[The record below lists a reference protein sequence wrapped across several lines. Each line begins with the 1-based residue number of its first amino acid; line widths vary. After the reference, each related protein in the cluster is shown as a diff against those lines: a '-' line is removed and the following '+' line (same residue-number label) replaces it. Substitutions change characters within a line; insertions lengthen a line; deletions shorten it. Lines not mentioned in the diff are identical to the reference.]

1 MLLLPVL
8 LPVCAAVIITSRA
21 QLPSFSRVLT
31 VSFTSELGEAIA
43 LSWLRH
49 DEHPA
54 SACCLYTGPMS
65 ALYTRYLNHTS
76 THVDERTTDNAD
88 GTATVDFKLRLQDGD
103 KAPTRYTVQAIW
115 QPRPQ
120 EEADFQ
126 LVSMTMANEACHQEA
141 TEYPACPT

>member
-1 MLLLPVL
+1 MLLLAVL

-54 SACCLYTGPMS
+54 PACCLYAGPMS

-76 THVDERTTDNAD
+76 THEDERTTDNAD
-88 GTATVDFKLRLQDGD
+88 GTATVDFKLQLQNGAE
-103 KAPTRYTVQAIW
+103 APVRYTVQAVW
-115 QPRPQ
+115 QPKSQ
-120 EEADFQ
+120 EEAEFQ
-126 LVSMTMANEACHQEA
+126 LVSMAIINVACHQKA
-141 TEYPACPT
+141 AEYPACLV